1 MSNQPVPSWTRRH
14 VVALIVVFA
23 TLGLSACGAVPGGA
37 APPASG
43 GPSTGLGFDV
53 TVTEKQRSA
62 TVLVGQKLE
71 VVLHASPGMT
81 TWSGVTSSDPSVL
94 APIVNPAATSARGVT
109 LAAFQAIAPGT
120 ARVTAYAGPDCS
132 PGQAC
137 PAYEMVLAI
146 DVTVNAG

>member
-1 MSNQPVPSWTRRH
+1 MSNPPAPYWARRH
-14 VVALIVVFA
+14 VVALIVVLA
-23 TLGLSACGAVPGGA
+23 TLGLSACGAVGGA
-37 APPASG
+37 PPLASG

-53 TVTEKQRSA
+53 TVTEQQRSA

-94 APIVNPAATSARGVT
+94 APIVNPAATAARGVT

-120 ARVTAYAGPDCS
+120 SRVTAYAGPDCS

-146 DVTVNAG
+146 DVTVNAA